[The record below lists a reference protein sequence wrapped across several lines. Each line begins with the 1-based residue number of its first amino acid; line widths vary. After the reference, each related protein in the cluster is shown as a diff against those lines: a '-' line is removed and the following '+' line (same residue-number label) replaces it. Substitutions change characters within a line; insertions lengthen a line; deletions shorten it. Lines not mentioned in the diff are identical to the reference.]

1 MKNNEV
7 DIDVTVNTEEIDK
20 AIEKAE
26 ELEDILPKIVI
37 KNKGDVYL
45 TINRFVEDKEEV

>member
-1 MKNNEV
+1 MENNKLS
-7 DIDVTVNTEEIDK
+7 IDVEVNTEEIEN

-26 ELEDILPKIVI
+26 KLVDILPKIII

-45 TINRFVEDKEEV
+45 TINQFKEDKEV

>member
-1 MKNNEV
+1 MENNELS
-7 DIDVTVNTEEIDK
+7 IDVEVNTKEIDE

-26 ELEDILPKIVI
+26 ELADILPKIII

-45 TINRFVEDKEEV
+45 TINQFKEDKEV

>member
-1 MKNNEV
+1 MRNNELNL
-7 DIDVTVNTEEIDK
+7 DINVNTEEIDE

-26 ELEDILPKIVI
+26 ELADILPTILI

-45 TINRFVEDKEEV
+45 TINHFEGDNKEV